1 MMNSVLH
8 PLAEGVCPEAV
19 IAALPSRLAGELRR
33 RFGAEAAEELRL
45 RCGARS
51 DLLCGGRCVPLDT
64 VLTQKEMDDILNAL
78 CGGSM
83 YAHQETLRQGYVM
96 LRGGIRVGVCGRL
109 RTDGGRVLG
118 IGGVSALVFRFP
130 RDIPVSVE
138 GICRLLLSVH
148 PGRGVLIYSPPGVG
162 KTTLLRS
169 LIRILSQAPYR
180 MRLAV
185 IDTREELAACGTV
198 EAGAADWLSGYPRAM
213 GIEIATRTLNP
224 QLIVCDE
231 IGDAAEAEAICAAC
245 NAGVPLVAT
254 AHGAS
259 ASALLRRR
267 GLRLLHDNM
276 VFGSYVGLSRGVG
289 GLTQQVTSAREI
301 CG

>member
-1 MMNSVLH
+1 MTNTVLQSH
-8 PLAEGVCPEAV
+8 TERDYSEKVFAC
-19 IAALPSRLAGELRR
+19 LPPRLGGELRQR
-33 RFGAEAAEELRL
+33 LGRETAEELRL

-51 DLLCGGRCVPLDT
+51 DLLCRGRCVPLET
-64 VLTQKEMDDILNAL
+64 VLTQKEMDNTLNAL

-83 YAHQETLRQGYVM
+83 YAHQDTLRQGYIM

-109 RTDGGRVLG
+109 RTDGGHVLG
-118 IGGVSALVFRFP
+118 IGEVSSLVFRFP
-130 RDIPVSVE
+130 HNISVPVDE
-138 GICRLLLSVH
+138 ICRLLLSMH

-169 LIRILSQAPYR
+169 LIRVLSQAPYR

-185 IDTREELAACGTV
+185 IDTREELAACGTA

-254 AHGAS
+254 AHGSS
-259 ASALLRRR
+259 AAALLRRR
-267 GLRLLHDNM
+267 GLRMLHDSG
-276 VFGSYVGLSRGVG
+276 VFGSYVGLSRSAG
-289 GLTQQVTSAREI
+289 GLSRQVTLARDI